1 VFTYL
6 TNSAKA
12 FLFFGIAFGLTL
24 TVSLLYPLLGEMTP
38 FIHMYTPTLSALIMM
53 LVVTRDGYS
62 KAGWATLGLHRLG
75 LRYWMLALVGP
86 LVLMGALYGLAW
98 SSSVGQFVLPDG
110 FSWPLLASNLSK
122 GLAITF
128 VLVLGEEIGF
138 RGYALPR
145 LMHLGSTRALLLSGL
160 MFAIW
165 HFPLMLLTPVY
176 PVLGS
181 WLIVGPILLLTLTFA
196 GVFYG
201 YLRLGSNSVWPPTLA
216 HGVINTSFEWLAL
229 FTATTSP
236 LALGYL
242 VGETGLLTLLA
253 TALAAGFFI
262 YWLRRRP
269 VTLAEQLPA
278 EA

>member
-1 VFTYL
+1 
-6 TNSAKA
+6 
-12 FLFFGIAFGLTL
+12 
-24 TVSLLYPLLGEMTP
+24 
-38 FIHMYTPTLSALIMM
+38 
-53 LVVTRDGYS
+53 
-62 KAGWATLGLHRLG
+62 
-75 LRYWMLALVGP
+75 
-86 LVLMGALYGLAW
+86 
-98 SSSVGQFVLPDG
+98 
-110 FSWPLLASNLSK
+110 LSK

-160 MFAIW
+160 MFAVW

-176 PVLGS
+176 PILGT
-181 WLIVGPILLLTLTFA
+181 WLIIGPILLLTLTFA

-201 YLRLGSNSVWPPTLA
+201 YLRLRSNSVWPSTLA
-216 HGVINTSFEWLAL
+216 HGVINTSFDWFAL

-236 LALGYL
+236 LALEYL

-253 TALAAGFFI
+253 TALAAGFFL
-262 YWLRRRP
+262 YRLRRRP
-269 VTLAEQLPA
+269 GTLAEPLPA